1 MEDKKGGSQYQELK
15 SKQTSLISQLI
26 NINRDER
33 ETPTGGTNALQTN
46 NTNGISQIDNK
57 NQLEGQTESE
67 QDWKKVKS
75 KRKPFK
81 KIRGQGEDSEG
92 KFKDNVSKESW
103 KIINEMRTSGS
114 RDEIGKIVIDSQI
127 ITNRTVICDEF
138 LKAFMNIQST
148 NPNFDK
154 VENGALQKMCQY
166 QPNYEKSLKTIHV
179 G

>member
-92 KFKDNVSKESW
+92 KFKD
-103 KIINEMRTSGS
+103 
-114 RDEIGKIVIDSQI
+114 IVKVVLAKYRNPPKTAGRPSL
-127 ITNRTVICDEF
+127 N
-138 LKAFMNIQST
+138 LSSST
-148 NPNFDK
+148 NSRVSDDVRYDNIGHLLTSTTNK
-154 VENGALQKMCQY
+154 K
-166 QPNYEKSLKTIHV
+166 K
-179 G
+179 